1 MIRTNGV
8 LIPHPLDIELT
19 AFNACRPGQCPR
31 QNRQGAQRNAFTL
44 RLNRWRSA
52 FLITIFFSLPIAL
65 FGASPSVG
73 FVQAAAGRTSASAE
87 SFSVAFSANTVAGDL
102 ILVGF
107 DFSSSATPSSVTDSQ
122 GNTFTAVG
130 TQLISPGGARSMVYY
145 AKNIKGGA
153 DTVTVSLALSA
164 ASIELY
170 LTEYSG
176 IDRTSPIDA
185 QAGSSGGAGPV
196 SSGNAATTHAGDV
209 IYGFCEA
216 DWACTV
222 GSGFAARS
230 TYVSNLTEDKTAG
243 SAGSYAAAGS
253 ANGGWTMQMVAL
265 KLASSLAPGISST
278 TTANGTVGLN
288 FSYQIAATNAPTSY
302 AATGLPA
309 GLTVNSGTG
318 LISGKPTAAGT
329 STVTLSATNSTGTGS
344 ATLTLTITLPK
355 PVISSATTASG
366 TVGSAF
372 SYQITA
378 SNSPTSY
385 SATGLPAGLTVNSGT
400 GLISGNP
407 TAAGTSTV
415 TLSATNSTGGA
426 TAKLTLTIAL
436 PGPVITSATTASGT
450 VGSAFS
456 YQITASNSPASYA
469 ATGLPAGLTVNSG
482 TGLISGKPTAAGT
495 STVTLSATN
504 GTGTGTAKLTL
515 TIAAAAGPVL
525 SIDATTVAFGNVAL
539 NAPATQTVTLTSTS
553 TSSVTVSGLT
563 VTLGIGYKL
572 SAPTLPVTLS
582 TGQQANIEV
591 EFDPTVTGSSAGLL
605 TIISTSSSNGI
616 ALITLTGTGVTA
628 SYAVDLSWDAV
639 SNPADPVAGYDIYRS
654 PSGASTYQLINSSV
668 DAETSFTD
676 TTVQA
681 GQTYDYL
688 VESVDASGKAS
699 APGSPIAVTV
709 P

>member
-1 MIRTNGV
+1 
-8 LIPHPLDIELT
+8 
-19 AFNACRPGQCPR
+19 
-31 QNRQGAQRNAFTL
+31 
-44 RLNRWRSA
+44 
-52 FLITIFFSLPIAL
+52 
-65 FGASPSVG
+65 
-73 FVQAAAGRTSASAE
+73 
-87 SFSVAFSANTVAGDL
+87 
-102 ILVGF
+102 
-107 DFSSSATPSSVTDSQ
+107 
-122 GNTFTAVG
+122 
-130 TQLISPGGARSMVYY
+130 MVYY

-456 YQITASNSPASYA
+456 YQITASNSPTSYAATGLPAGLTVNSGTGLISGKPTAAGTSTVTLSATNSTSTATAKLTLTIALPKPVISSATTASGTVGSAFSYQITASNSPASYA